1 MTTRPIAILKT
12 SERSTRMLIRLGD
25 DDVMKAILP
34 PPPSSPH
41 PRAMATLLEGIALWH
56 QAPVRVV
63 LAAAD
68 LDAWYKH
75 GLVDDTWA
83 TVDAVHYTVEVRYP
97 DEVRQRIEGLGSF
110 RDLRQLALGVVR

>member
-34 PPPSSPH
+34 PPPGSIH

-63 LAAAD
+63 LAAAE
-68 LDAWYKH
+68 LDGWYKH
-75 GLVDDTWA
+75 GLVDDMWA
-83 TVDAVHYTVEVRYP
+83 TVDSVHYTVEVRYP